1 MTDNIEIR
9 DAGGNYVTLRTVN
22 TNNIHTPRLYVEPA
36 LQDSI
41 ATDITANGQTA
52 VINVE
57 RVSNIVAH
65 VVASGLSGHTAI
77 FEASINSTDGTNGNW
92 FTVQGVR
99 SNANTIETGVTTAIS
114 ATPAYSWEVS
124 VNGYKWF
131 RVRATAHTAGTA
143 SWTLSPA
150 PFATEPVPAMQNG
163 AQVVLAPSSSVG
175 APTFKNQVSAA
186 GNNAQNLKNSAANVN
201 DIILCNMTTNDM
213 YFKLYNKSTAP
224 TVGTDVPVRTIYMPP
239 KSSISYGLGT
249 VGIRVSSGLGFALT
263 DGPNNTDTATANI
276 TAGAALVQISYT

>member
-1 MTDNIEIR
+1 MTDNMEIR
-9 DAGGNYVTLRTVN
+9 DAGGNYVMLRTIVQN
-22 TNNIHTPRLYVEPA
+22 GVHTPRLFIEPA
-36 LQDSI
+36 LQD
-41 ATDITANGQTA
+41 AVTGDVTANAQT
-52 VINVE
+52 VVMNVE
-57 RVSNIVAH
+57 RVSNVVAH
-65 VVASGLSGHTAI
+65 VVASGLSGHTVA
-77 FEASINSTDGTNGNW
+77 FEASINSTDGANGNW

-99 SNANTIETGVTTAIS
+99 SNANTIETGITSAIS
-114 ATPAYSWEVS
+114 ATPAYSWEIS

-150 PFATEPVPAMQNG
+150 PFATEPVPAIQNG
-163 AQVVLAPSSSVG
+163 AQVVLNSSTSVG
-175 APTFKNQVSAA
+175 AASFKNQIAAA
-186 GNNAQNLKNSAANVN
+186 GNNAQNVKTTVTNVN

-224 TVGTDVPVRTIYMPP
+224 VVGTDVPVRTIYMPP

-249 VGIRVSSGLGFALT
+249 VGIRLTSGMGFALT

-276 TAGAALVQISYT
+276 TAGSASVQISYT